1 MKRPSTVGTLGYCS
15 TKPSRNDKDISSAG
29 FASPAFQSIATI
41 FFVLIVSLSA
51 LVSNAVFAQPTIEQI
66 RVWPSPQSTRM
77 VFDLTGPV
85 AHNLFQLSNPDRV
98 VIDLDEAD
106 IVYNHSV
113 LDFRSTPMDSIRFG
127 NRDDGGLRIVVDLN
141 QSVRPKSFSLE
152 PNESYGHRLVLDLET
167 DNASAVR
174 TIEEVAS
181 ENRDIIIAIDAGH
194 GGEDP
199 GASGPNSVRE
209 KHVVMAI
216 ARQMQRIIDSTPG
229 YKALMVRDGDYYI
242 ALRDRAEIARQNRA
256 DIFLSIHA
264 DAFDQPSANGA
275 SVYAL
280 SDRGATSERASY
292 LAQKE
297 NRADL
302 IGGVGDLS
310 LRDKDDVLAS
320 VLLDLSM
327 TATLDSSLRL
337 GAEIVPQMGQITRLH
352 KRQVEQAAFMVLK
365 SPDMPSLLIETG
377 FISNPR
383 EARNLADPSFQA
395 KMADS
400 IFRGV
405 RNYFERFP
413 PDGTLIASI
422 GNAEPQSYVIQPG
435 DTLSEIAERFGVSS
449 SNLMQYNSLDSSVIR
464 VGQTLRIPAS

>member
-1 MKRPSTVGTLGYCS
+1 MKRPLVLLVVSSIVSVVFELISTGRKRTDFYIR
-15 TKPSRNDKDISSAG
+15 PR
-29 FASPAFQSIATI
+29 AFLPLAFVT
-41 FFVLIVSLSA
+41 FFSLSA
-51 LVSNAVFAQPTIEQI
+51 SYSASAQSIIEQI
-66 RVWPSPQSTRM
+66 RVWPSPQNTRV
-77 VFDLTGPV
+77 VFDLSGPV
-85 AHNLFQLSNPDRV
+85 QHSLFQLSNPQRV
-98 VIDLDEAD
+98 VIDLEKTEVEASLSG
-106 IVYNHSV
+106 I
-113 LDFRSTPMDSIRFG
+113 DFSATQMSGIRFG
-127 NRDDGGLRIVVDLN
+127 TRDDGGLRVVVDLK
-141 QSVRPKSFSLE
+141 QAARPQSFSLA
-152 PNESYGHRLVLDLET
+152 PNESYGHRLVLDLERDAIT
-167 DNASAVR
+167 AVR
-174 TIEEVAS
+174 TIDQVAS
-181 ENRDIIIAIDAGH
+181 TERDIIVAIDAGH

-199 GASGPNSVRE
+199 GASGPGGVRE
-209 KHVVMAI
+209 KNVVMGI
-216 ARQMQRIIDSTPG
+216 GRQMQRIIDSTPG
-229 YKALMVRDGDYYI
+229 YTALMVRDGDYYI
-242 ALRDRAEIARQNRA
+242 ALRDRAEIARQSRA

-280 SDRGATSERASY
+280 SDRGATSEAASY

-337 GAEIVPQMGQITRLH
+337 GAAIIPLLGDVTRLH
-352 KRQVEQAAFMVLK
+352 KKQVEQAAFMVLK

-377 FISNPR
+377 FISNPE
-383 EARNLADPSFQA
+383 EARKLSDPTFQA
-395 KMADS
+395 NLSQA
-400 IFRGV
+400 IFGGIRS
-405 RNYFERFP
+405 YFERFP

-422 GNAEPQSYVIQPG
+422 GSSEPRSYVIQAG

-449 SNLMQYNSLDSSVIR
+449 RNLMQHNSLSNAAIR

>member
-1 MKRPSTVGTLGYCS
+1 
-15 TKPSRNDKDISSAG
+15 
-29 FASPAFQSIATI
+29 
-41 FFVLIVSLSA
+41 
-51 LVSNAVFAQPTIEQI
+51 
-66 RVWPSPQSTRM
+66 
-77 VFDLTGPV
+77 
-85 AHNLFQLSNPDRV
+85 V
-98 VIDLDEAD
+98 VIDLQEG
-106 IVYNHSV
+106 VVQYNQSV
-113 LDFRSTPMDSIRFG
+113 LDFRSTPMNGIRFG
-127 NRDDGGLRIVVDLN
+127 NLDDGGLRIVLDL
-141 QSVRPKSFSLE
+141 SETVRPKSFTLE

-167 DNASAVR
+167 DNATIVR

-181 ENRDIIIAIDAGH
+181 ENRDIIVAIDAGH

-199 GASGPNSVRE
+199 GASGPGGVRE
-209 KHVVMAI
+209 KNVVMGI
-216 ARQMQRIIDSTPG
+216 ARQMQYAIDSTPG

-337 GAEIVPQMGQITRLH
+337 GAAIVPQMGQVTKMH
-352 KRQVEQAAFMVLK
+352 KREVEQAAFMVLK

-377 FISNPR
+377 FISNPQ
-383 EARNLADPSFQA
+383 EAKNLADPTFQA
-395 KMADS
+395 NLGRS
-400 IFRGV
+400 IFSGIRG
-405 RNYFERFP
+405 YFERYP

-422 GNAEPQSYVIQPG
+422 GNSEPRSYVIQPG
-435 DTLSEIAERFGVSS
+435 DTLSEIAEQFGVSS
-449 SNLMQYNSLDSSVIR
+449 SNLMQHNSLPNSIIR
-464 VGQTLRIPAS
+464 VGQTLRIPSS

>member
-1 MKRPSTVGTLGYCS
+1 MKRPLVLLFISLLALLRFE
-15 TKPSRNDKDISSAG
+15 PISSRPQGTELALR
-29 FASPAFQSIATI
+29 PRAFLPLAFIA
-41 FFVLIVSLSA
+41 LISTWTSYTLSA
-51 LVSNAVFAQPTIEQI
+51 QPVIEQI
-66 RVWPSPQSTRM
+66 RVWPSPQNTRV
-77 VFDLTGPV
+77 VFDLSSPV
-85 AHNLFQLSNPDRV
+85 EHSLFQLSNPHRV
-98 VIDLDEAD
+98 VIDLPETEVDAD
-106 IVYNHSV
+106 LSGIDYSATQM
-113 LDFRSTPMDSIRFG
+113 SGIRFG
-127 NRDDGGLRIVVDLN
+127 TRDDGGLRVVVDLN
-141 QSVRPKSFSLE
+141 QAARPQSFSLA
-152 PNESYGHRLVLDLET
+152 PNESYGHRLVLDLERDAIT
-167 DNASAVR
+167 AVR
-174 TIEEVAS
+174 TIDQVAS
-181 ENRDIIIAIDAGH
+181 AERDIIVAIDAGH

-199 GASGPNSVRE
+199 GASGPGGVRE
-209 KHVVMAI
+209 KNVVMGI
-216 ARQMQRIIDSTPG
+216 GRQMQRIIESTPG
-229 YKALMVRDGDYYI
+229 YTALMVRDGDYYI
-242 ALRDRAEIARQNRA
+242 ALRDRAEIARQSRA

-337 GAEIVPQMGQITRLH
+337 GAAIVPQLDQVTRLH
-352 KRQVEQAAFMVLK
+352 KKQVEQAAFMVLK

-377 FISNPR
+377 FISNPD
-383 EARNLADPSFQA
+383 EARKLSDPTFQANLANA
-395 KMADS
+395 
-400 IFRGV
+400 IFGGV
-405 RNYFERFP
+405 RSYFERFP

-422 GNAEPQSYVIQPG
+422 GSSEPRSYVIRAG
-435 DTLSEIAERFGVSS
+435 DTLSEIAERFGISSGSLIQHNSLSS
-449 SNLMQYNSLDSSVIR
+449 SSIR

>member
-1 MKRPSTVGTLGYCS
+1 MKRTIVGF
-15 TKPSRNDKDISSAG
+15 ISA
-29 FASPAFQSIATI
+29 
-41 FFVLIVSLSA
+41 SLSWIDKCVNPNRIPSLA
-51 LVSNAVFAQPTIEQI
+51 FWSLTLIFIAEIASAQPAIEQI
-66 RVWPSPQSTRM
+66 RVWPSPQSTRV
-77 VFDLTGPV
+77 VFDLSGPV
-85 AHNLFQLSNPDRV
+85 EHSLFQLSNPDRV
-98 VIDLDEAD
+98 VIDLNETR
-106 IVYNHSV
+106 VEYNDAV
-113 LDFRSTPMDSIRFG
+113 LDFRSTPMDQIRFG
-127 NRDDGGLRIVVDLN
+127 TREDGGLRIVLDLN
-141 QSVRPKSFSLE
+141 ETVRPKSFSLA

-167 DNASAVR
+167 ENAPTVR

-181 ENRDIIIAIDAGH
+181 ENRDIIVAIDAGH

-199 GASGPNSVRE
+199 GASGPGGVRE
-209 KHVVMAI
+209 KHVVMGI
-216 ARQMQRIIDSTPG
+216 ARQMQRAIDSTPG
-229 YKALMVRDGDYYI
+229 YRALMVRDGDYYI
-242 ALRDRAEIARQNRA
+242 ALRERAEIARQNRA

-327 TATLDSSLRL
+327 TASLDSSLRL
-337 GAEIVPQMGQITRLH
+337 GAEIVPQMGQVTRMH

-377 FISNPR
+377 FISNPQ
-383 EARNLADPSFQA
+383 EAENLADPTFQA
-395 KMADS
+395 NLARS
-400 IFRGV
+400 IFNGV
-405 RNYFERFP
+405 RKYFERYP

-422 GNAEPQSYVIQPG
+422 GNSEPRSYVIQPG
-435 DTLSEIAERFGVSS
+435 DTLSEIAEQFGVSS
-449 SNLMQYNSLDSSVIR
+449 GNLMQHNSLESSVIR
-464 VGQTLRIPAS
+464 VGQTLEIPAS

>member
-1 MKRPSTVGTLGYCS
+1 MMRTHLWPIIEPISRCQKRA
-15 TKPSRNDKDISSAG
+15 DKHFCFKGFRSA
-29 FASPAFQSIATI
+29 I
-41 FFVLIVSLSA
+41 FLA
-51 LVSNAVFAQPTIEQI
+51 LTFFWVNNPVIAQPVIEQI
-66 RVWPSPQSTRM
+66 RVWPSPQSTRV
-77 VFDLTGPV
+77 VFDLSAPV
-85 AHNLFQLSNPDRV
+85 EHSIFQLSNPERV
-98 VIDLDEAD
+98 VIDLPEA
-106 IVYNHSV
+106 SV
-113 LDFRSTPMDSIRFG
+113 QFDVANLNFADTPMRDIRFG
-127 NRDDGGLRIVVDLN
+127 MRDDGGLRLVVDLE
-141 QSVRPKSFSLE
+141 QQMRPQSFSLD
-152 PNESYGHRLVLDLET
+152 PNESYGHRLVLDLEQEVAT
-167 DNASAVR
+167 AVR
-174 TIEEVAS
+174 TIEQVAS
-181 ENRDIIIAIDAGH
+181 EQRDIIVAIDAGH

-199 GASGPNSVRE
+199 GALGPGGVRE
-209 KHVVMAI
+209 KHVVMEI
-216 ARQMQRIIDSTPG
+216 SRQLQRIIDSTPG
-229 YKALMVRDGDYYI
+229 YTALMVRDGDYYI

-337 GAEIVPQMGQITRLH
+337 GAEIVPQLDGVTRLH
-352 KRQVEQAAFMVLK
+352 KRQVEQASFLVLK

-377 FISNPR
+377 FISNPD
-383 EARNLADPSFQA
+383 EAQKLANATFQA
-395 KMADS
+395 NMARA
-400 IFRGV
+400 IFSGV
-405 RNYFERFP
+405 QDYFGRYP
-413 PDGTLIASI
+413 PDGTLVAAQ
-422 GNAEPQSYVIQPG
+422 GNLEPRSYLIQPG

-449 SNLMQYNSLDSSVIR
+449 NSLMQFNGLTNSVIR
-464 VGQTLRIPAS
+464 VGQTLRIPSS

>member
-1 MKRPSTVGTLGYCS
+1 MKRLLVGLYT
-15 TKPSRNDKDISSAG
+15 
-29 FASPAFQSIATI
+29 ASPSWIDKCINPIRLPSLAFWSILSI
-41 FFVLIVSLSA
+41 FCSSFVA
-51 LVSNAVFAQPTIEQI
+51 FPAFAQSSIEQI
-66 RVWPSPQSTRM
+66 RVWPSPQNTRV
-77 VFDLTGPV
+77 VFDLSGPV
-85 AHNLFQLSNPDRV
+85 EHSLFQLSNPARV
-98 VIDLDEAD
+98 VIDLQPTEVNYDVSRLNFSA
-106 IVYNHSV
+106 
-113 LDFRSTPMDSIRFG
+113 TPMTGIRFG
-127 NRDDGGLRIVVDLN
+127 NLDDGGLRVVVDLKD
-141 QSVRPKSFSLE
+141 QARPKSFSLA

-167 DNASAVR
+167 DNAPVVR

-181 ENRDIIIAIDAGH
+181 HNRDIIIAIDAGH

-199 GASGPNSVRE
+199 GASGPGGVRE
-209 KHVVMAI
+209 KNVVMGI
-216 ARQMQRIIDSTPG
+216 ARQMQRVIDSTPG
-229 YKALMVRDGDYYI
+229 YSALMVRDGDYYI
-242 ALRDRAEIARQNRA
+242 ALRDRAEVARQSRA

-310 LRDKDDVLAS
+310 LHDKDDVLAS

-337 GAEIVPQMGQITRLH
+337 GAAIVPQMGQVTKMH
-352 KRQVEQAAFMVLK
+352 KRQVEQAAFMVLR

-377 FISNPR
+377 FISNPQ
-383 EARNLADPSFQA
+383 EAKNLADPTFQA
-395 KMADS
+395 NMAQS

-405 RNYFERFP
+405 SSYFERFP

-422 GNAEPQSYVIQPG
+422 ANSEPRSYVIQPG
-435 DTLSEIAERFGVSS
+435 DTLSEIAEQFGISS
-449 SNLMQYNSLDSSVIR
+449 SNLIQHNSLNGPTIR